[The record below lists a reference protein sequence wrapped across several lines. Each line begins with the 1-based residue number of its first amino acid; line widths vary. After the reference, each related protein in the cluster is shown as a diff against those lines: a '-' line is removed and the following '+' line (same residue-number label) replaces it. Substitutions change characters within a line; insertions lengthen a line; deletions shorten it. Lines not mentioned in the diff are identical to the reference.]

1 MATLGLGNAG
11 WFRRAVGS
19 VDPQSECAS
28 LLPESEWQTDCRY
41 IEGVGFNIGS
51 QKDVQP
57 QPRNEQSGN
66 L

>member
-28 LLPESEWQTDCRY
+28 LLPESERQTDCRY
-41 IEGVGFNIGS
+41 IEGVPFNIGS

-57 QPRNEQSGN
+57 QPRNERSGN

>member
-28 LLPESEWQTDCRY
+28 LLPESEWRTDCRY
-41 IEGVGFNIGS
+41 IEEVGFKIGS
-51 QKDVQP
+51 QNNVEP
-57 QPRNEQSGN
+57 QQRNQRSGN
-66 L
+66 H